1 MMWLCWSWSHLDR
14 TPMRP
19 DEWGWPRWVG
29 LGVSAFALW
38 LGIAT
43 WAGLADEALLDLKP
57 KAASHILLDRQG
69 HPLAEETGAW
79 NIQSQ
84 VPLYRVPQRLKD
96 AVLLAE
102 DRRFFA
108 HRGVDWIARA
118 HGLWQGVS
126 AGRIVRGASTI
137 TEQVVRMLDPRPR
150 SLWSKWLE
158 GFDAARLERR
168 YTKSDILEFYLNQV
182 PYASNRRGV
191 AEAARFYFDRDLDTL
206 DTREMLALAI
216 LPRAP
221 SGLDPNRG
229 GTKVLDRRSIR
240 LATSMRH
247 AGLLPAAEWQNV
259 IETPLDLYPAPR
271 RAAIGHF
278 RNYVE
283 RQIAGARTGT
293 MPIKV
298 TTTLDSGLVDFAQ
311 NLLDERLA
319 SLAPRQV
326 HNGAL
331 LVVDRRSGEIRAWV
345 VAGAEDGSDRGV
357 GTPGRFLDA
366 VLIPRQPGSALK
378 PFLYAAAFDAGWS
391 PAERIEDAP
400 YSEAVGTGLHRF
412 NNYSRQFYGEV
423 SARQA
428 LGNSLNIPALHAV
441 NFVGPDRYLDL
452 LHQLGFESLKK
463 SAGFYGDGLALGN
476 GEVSLLELVRGF
488 TALANGGKVMPLR
501 AVVDRHA
508 RAVPGARVFSRNA
521 ALLIGN
527 VLSDPWAR
535 AMEFGRYSTL
545 DLPVQTAVKTGTS
558 SDYRDAWSVGF
569 DSRYVVGIWMG
580 NLDRTPTDGITGS
593 TGPAL
598 VLRGVFAY
606 LNRDQNTE
614 KLPLPDG
621 LALADSCAFGQS
633 GCEQIYDYGTGRTSG
648 RAAVAREVAGPSI
661 LSPTP
666 NLRLAYDPRLPADRQ
681 MFRFAL
687 GGVEPEAHVTWML
700 NGAPVAETRGAE
712 FMWPVSR
719 GLYAL
724 EARVE
729 DEDGPR
735 VLGPVAFSVR

>member
-1 MMWLCWSWSHLDR
+1 MNWLRWSWSRLDP

-19 DEWGWPRWVG
+19 NEWGWPRWLG
-29 LGVSAFALW
+29 LGVSTFALW
-38 LGIAT
+38 LGVAT
-43 WAGLADEALLDLKP
+43 WTGLADEALLDLKP
-57 KAASHILLDRQG
+57 KAASYILLDRQG
-69 HPLAEETGAW
+69 HPLTEETGTW
-79 NIQSQ
+79 NVQNQ
-84 VPLYRVPQRLKD
+84 VSLYRVPRRLKE

-102 DRRFFA
+102 DRRFFD

-118 HGLWQGVS
+118 HGLWQGAS
-126 AGRIVRGASTI
+126 AGRNVRGASTI

-158 GFDAARLERR
+158 GFDARRLEAR

-206 DTREMLALAI
+206 DTREMIALAI

-221 SGLDPNRG
+221 SGLDPYRG
-229 GTKVLDRRSIR
+229 GTKVLDRRSVR
-240 LATSMRH
+240 LATAMRH
-247 AGLLPAAEWQNV
+247 AGMLPAAEWQSV
-259 IETPLDLYPAPR
+259 IETRLDLRPPPR
-271 RAAIGHF
+271 RAAICHF

-283 RQIAGARTGT
+283 RQIAGARNGRL
-293 MPIKV
+293 PVKV

-311 NLLDERLA
+311 DLLDERLA
-319 SLAPRQV
+319 SLAPRRV

-345 VAGAEDGSDRGV
+345 VAGADDGAA
-357 GTPGRFLDA
+357 TPGRFLDA

-428 LGNSLNIPALHAV
+428 LGNSLNIPAIHAV

-463 SAGFYGDGLALGN
+463 STGFYGDGLALGN

-488 TALANGGKVMPLR
+488 TALANGGKVVPLR
-501 AVVDRHA
+501 AIVDPNA
-508 RAVPGARVFSRNA
+508 RTVPGARVFSRDA
-521 ALLIGN
+521 ALLVGN

-545 DLPVQTAVKTGTS
+545 NLPVQTAVKTGTS

-593 TGPAL
+593 TGPGL
-598 VLRGVFAY
+598 VLRGIFAY
-606 LNRDQNTE
+606 LNRDQNTK
-614 KLPLPDG
+614 KLALPDD
-621 LALADSCAFGQS
+621 LTLTDSCEFGQS
-633 GCEQIYDYGTGRTSG
+633 GCEQIYDYKTGRAMHEPT
-648 RAAVAREVAGPSI
+648 VAPAMAGPSI

-687 GGVEPEAHVTWML
+687 GGVKPEAHVTWML
-700 NGAPVAETRGAE
+700 NGVRVAETRGAG
-712 FMWPVSR
+712 FMWPVAR
-719 GLYAL
+719 GVYAV

-729 DEDGPR
+729 EEDGAR

>member
-1 MMWLCWSWSHLDR
+1 MSWLCWSWSRLDR

-19 DEWGWPRWVG
+19 NEWGWPRWMAVG
-29 LGVSAFALW
+29 AGVFTLW
-38 LGIAT
+38 LGVAT
-43 WAGLADEALLDLKP
+43 WAGLAEEAKLDLRP
-57 KAASHILLDRQG
+57 KATSHILLDRQG
-69 HPLAEETGAW
+69 HPLAEEVGAW
-79 NIQSQ
+79 NIQNQ

-118 HGLWQGVS
+118 HGFWQSVM
-126 AGRIVRGASTI
+126 ARRNVRGASTI
-137 TEQVVRMLDPRPR
+137 TEQVVRMLNPRPR

-158 GFDAARLERR
+158 GFDARRLETR

-221 SGLDPNRG
+221 SGLNPYRG
-229 GTKVLDRRSIR
+229 GVKVLDRRSAR
-240 LATSMRH
+240 LATAMRH
-247 AGLLPAAEWQNV
+247 AGMLPAAEWQSV
-259 IETPLDLYPAPR
+259 IETPLDLQPPPR

-283 RQIAGARTGT
+283 RQIADARNGNT
-293 MPIKV
+293 PLRIA
-298 TTTLDSGLVDFAQ
+298 TTLDSGLVDFAQ
-311 NLLDERLA
+311 DLLDERLA

-345 VAGAEDGSDRGV
+345 VAGADDSAGI
-357 GTPGRFLDA
+357 PGRFLDA

-428 LGNSLNIPALHAV
+428 LGNSLNIPAIHAV

-452 LHQLGFESLKK
+452 LHQLGFESLTK

-488 TALANGGKVMPLR
+488 TALANGGTVMPLR
-501 AVVDRHA
+501 AVADGKA

-521 ALLIGN
+521 ALLVGN

-535 AMEFGRYSTL
+535 VMEFGRYSTL
-545 DLPVQTAVKTGTS
+545 SLPVQTAVKTGTS

-606 LNRDQNTE
+606 LNRDQNT
-614 KLPLPDG
+614 KRLPLPDD
-621 LALADSCAFGQS
+621 LALTDSCAFGQS
-633 GCEQIYDYGTGRTSG
+633 GCEQIYDYRTAATT
-648 RAAVAREVAGPSI
+648 RAPAATQAVGPSI

-687 GGVEPEAHVTWML
+687 GDVGPEAHVTWML

-712 FMWPVSR
+712 FMWPVAR
-719 GLYAL
+719 GVYAV

-729 DEDGPR
+729 DEDGAR
-735 VLGPVAFSVR
+735 ELGPVAFSVR

>member
-1 MMWLCWSWSHLDR
+1 MEWLRWSWSQFAR

-19 DEWGWPRWVG
+19 NEWSWPRWAG
-29 LGVSAFALW
+29 LGTSAFLVW
-38 LGIAT
+38 LGVAT
-43 WAGLADEALLDLKP
+43 WAGLAPDEALDLAP
-57 KAASHILLDRQG
+57 RATRHILFDRQG
-69 HPLAEETGAW
+69 QPLAEDAGEW
-79 NIQSQ
+79 NVQNQ

-118 HGLWQGVS
+118 HGLWQGIR
-126 AGRIVRGASTI
+126 AGRNVRGASTI
-137 TEQVVRMLDPRPR
+137 TEQVVRMLKPRPR
-150 SLWSKWLE
+150 TLWSKWLE
-158 GFDAARLERR
+158 GFDARRLEARA
-168 YTKSDILEFYLNQV
+168 TKSDILEFYLNQV

-191 AEAARFYFDRDLDTL
+191 ANAARFYFDRDLGTL
-206 DTREMLALAI
+206 DTREMIALAI

-221 SGLDPNRG
+221 SGLDPYRG
-229 GTKVLDRRSIR
+229 GAKVLDRRSLR
-240 LATSMRH
+240 LATAMRH
-247 AGLLPAAEWQNV
+247 AGVLPAAEWQRA
-259 IETPLDLYPAPR
+259 IETPLDLQPPPR
-271 RAAIGHF
+271 RSAIGHF

-283 RQIAGARTGT
+283 RQLSARTGKL
-293 MPIKV
+293 PLNI

-311 NLLDERLA
+311 GLLDERLA
-319 SLAPRQV
+319 SLGPRHV

-345 VAGAEDGSDRGV
+345 VAGADAGMS
-357 GTPGRFLDA
+357 TPGRFLDA

-441 NFVGPDRYLDL
+441 NFVGPDRYLDI

-488 TALANGGKVMPLR
+488 TALANGGTTVRLR
-501 AVVDRHA
+501 AIADDER
-508 RAVPGARVFSRNA
+508 RAEPGARVFSRDA
-521 ALLIGN
+521 ALLVGN

-535 AMEFGRYSTL
+535 VMEFGRYSTL
-545 DLPVQTAVKTGTS
+545 NLPVQTAVKTGTS
-558 SDYRDAWSVGF
+558 TDYRDAWSVGF

-580 NLDRTPTDGITGS
+580 NLDQTPTDGITGS

-606 LNRDQNTE
+606 LNRDRNTG
-614 KLPLPDG
+614 KLPLPAD
-621 LALADSCAFGQS
+621 LPLADSCAFGQS
-633 GCEQIYDYGTGRTSG
+633 GCEQIYDYKTNV
-648 RAAVAREVAGPSI
+648 AARSPVAKWQAAQASI
-661 LSPTP
+661 LTPTP

-681 MFRFAL
+681 MFRFTL
-687 GGVEPEAHVTWML
+687 GGVEPEAHVTWLL
-700 NGAPVAETRGAE
+700 NGEPAGETRGPD
-712 FMWPVSR
+712 FMWRLTR
-719 GLYAL
+719 GTYAV

-729 DEDGPR
+729 DEDGAR
-735 VLGPVAFSVR
+735 MLGPVAFSVR